1 MQLEVRECKAAR
13 CSDTRGARVSVGM
26 CVPQGAPCKRAGG
39 RAVGEVRSGEHAD
52 TEEDR
57 AVLCA
62 VLPRLPDSLAR
73 HEQRGCG
80 TLLGFRHT
88 ARRMLRR
95 AVCGGVGSRGRWS
108 WMRWSRERCGCR
120 LRCSRITVGEV
131 GGGAWPWWAA
141 HPRGD
146 GGEGAPSARYC
157 PRLRRVFCTFCFS
170 PRLP

>member
-1 MQLEVRECKAAR
+1 MSAKRHDAATPVGLVSLWGCVCRRVRRAR
-13 CSDTRGARVSVGM
+13 G
-26 CVPQGAPCKRAGG
+26 RAGG
-39 RAVGEVRSGEHAD
+39 QWVRCARGSMQTRRRTALCY
-52 TEEDR
+52 
-57 AVLCA
+57 VLCCRA
-62 VLPRLPDSLAR
+62 SRIRSLATS
-73 HEQRGCG
+73 RGAVG